1 MPDKVTS
8 MEKDKAI
15 ELAGGVRAL
24 SELLDDITTQAI
36 YAWVKVPPGR
46 IYELRV
52 KRPEWFTNPTMNLTD
67 ASHA

>member
-1 MPDKVTS
+1 
-8 MEKDKAI
+8 MEKDKVI
-15 ELAGGVRAL
+15 DLAGGVRAL

-52 KRPEWFTNPTMNLTD
+52 KRPEWFEQQVCHAESND
-67 ASHA
+67 AV